1 MPDIQ
6 LRFHRD
12 MLVLSCP
19 IAPVLAQIDVVEHN
33 PRQRQA
39 TPENPYHRPDVMM
52 EAAQHLRAAGAQF
65 LRATGQATPA
75 YAGALVAATDG
86 LDAHRPDVEA

>member
-1 MPDIQ
+1 
-6 LRFHRD
+6 
-12 MLVLSCP
+12 
-19 IAPVLAQIDVVEHN
+19 
-33 PRQRQA
+33 
-39 TPENPYHRPDVMM
+39 MM

-65 LRATGQATPA
+65 LRAIGQATPA